1 MIRFLLIAIVVL
13 LAVRLV
19 WRVLDSVLIA
29 AGSGRRG
36 PSPRAA
42 AVKLQRD
49 PTCGTFVP
57 PDAALSLVDG
67 KTTFYFCSEQCRDEF
82 RKRA

>member
-19 WRVLDSVLIA
+19 WRVLDTVLIA
-29 AGSGRRG
+29 AGGGRRSR
-36 PSPRAA
+36 SPQA

-57 PDAALSLVDG
+57 ADAALSLADG
-67 KTTFYFCSEQCRDEF
+67 KTTFYFCSERCRDEF
-82 RKRA
+82 RTRT

>member
-1 MIRFLLIAIVVL
+1 MIRFLLIAIVVM

-19 WRVLDSVLIA
+19 WRVLDAVLIA
-29 AGSGRRG
+29 AGGGSRR
-36 PSPRAA
+36 PQAH

-57 PDAALSLVDG
+57 PDAALSLLDG
-67 KTTFYFCSEQCRDEF
+67 KTTFYFCSEKCRDEF
-82 RKRA
+82 RKHAH